1 MAGRSELPE
10 HSEHSKLSTRSARSA
25 LSVLLIAVLFLSTVH
40 TASAQFLHE
49 RKVEIQ
55 AVAVKTGEKPEG
67 AVINITVIVTP
78 GNGKVFVST
87 SPYTEIDMQGSAQ
100 LAALTAC
107 DLLGVDYMK
116 HDFFYII
123 QANAPIV
130 GGPSAGGVMCVATI
144 AALKN
149 LTIRRDVFMT
159 GMIYPD
165 GFIGPV
171 GGIPYK
177 LEAAASHGA
186 KYFLIPAGQRIV
198 YVREVKVVKNGP
210 FVFESTVVKPVDV
223 VKLGQKLG
231 VKVIEVETVNQ
242 ALEYYTGY
250 EIKQKNASVNL
261 TRYSNILKKLA
272 DRMKSEAEDLYSIV
286 SQIATSDELSSVK
299 NIMKKAQEEYDQGKY
314 YTATSDW
321 FTAMINMRY
330 IQYKHTI
337 TTDEALENEF
347 KRVQS
352 DIDNLMKYLNSSSRK
367 VGLESF
373 QLYGAA
379 EERLTIAQDY
389 LNKAESSS
397 DLYTALG
404 YLAYARERVES
415 ARLWLSLLPGIKE
428 DIPLGKNEI
437 KRRAQLYLSQAE
449 SLVIYAGSIYGQK
462 DLLEQAQ
469 QDIDYGRTQLDEG
482 LYCGAALSAINA
494 ITKASLSIELIGITN
509 SPTGQQLLQ
518 EKVNASKKDAQ
529 IAIAQLEKHVTPIL
543 PVAYYEFAETSS
555 NSIAKLAYFKLS
567 ERIAKLIGVLAKMHQ
582 HSQLVKVEHMPA
594 PSFEE
599 SANLN
604 AGVNTRIPG
613 FSAIAAISAILV
625 LLVITWRRRL

>member
-1 MAGRSELPE
+1 MLRRVAVLMI
-10 HSEHSKLSTRSARSA
+10 
-25 LSVLLIAVLFLSTVH
+25 LLIIAVTFQTPV
-40 TASAQFLHE
+40 SAQFIHE
-49 RKVEIQ
+49 RKVVIQ
-55 AVAVKTGEKPEG
+55 AVAVKTGTKPEG
-67 AVINITVIVTP
+67 AVINITVVVTP
-78 GNGKVFVST
+78 GNGEVFVST

-107 DLLGVDYMK
+107 DLLGIDYMK
-116 HDFFYII
+116 YDFFYTIH
-123 QANAPIV
+123 ANAPIV

-149 LTIRRDVFMT
+149 LSIKRDVFMT

-198 YVREVKVVKNGP
+198 YVRETKIVKNGP
-210 FVFESTVVKPVDV
+210 FIFESTVTKPVDV
-223 VKLGQKLG
+223 VKLGEKLG
-231 VKVIEVETVNQ
+231 VKVVEVETVNQ

-250 EIKQKNASVNL
+250 KLEQKNATVNL

-272 DRMKSEAEDLYSIV
+272 DKMKKEAENLYDII
-286 SQIATSDELSSVK
+286 SQITTKDELS
-299 NIMKKAQEEYDQGKY
+299 NIKKIMEEAQTEYNQGRY
-314 YTATSDW
+314 YTATSEW
-321 FTAMINMRY
+321 FTAMIKMRY
-330 IQYKHTI
+330 IQYERTI
-337 TTDEALENEF
+337 KTEQALENEF
-347 KRVQS
+347 KRVQK
-352 DIDNLMKYLNSSSRK
+352 DINNMLGYLNSTSNS

-379 EERLTIAQDY
+379 EERITIAQNY

-397 DLYTALG
+397 DVNTALY

-428 DIPLGKNEI
+428 DVPLGKQEI

-449 SLVIYAGSIYGQK
+449 SMIVYASSIYGQK
-462 DLLEQAQ
+462 DLLELAQ
-469 QDIDYGRTQLDEG
+469 QDVDAGRTQLDEG

-494 ITKASLSIELIGITN
+494 ITKASLSIELIGFPSSQI
-509 SPTGQQLLQ
+509 QELLQ
-518 EKVNASKKDAQ
+518 EKINASKKDAQ

-543 PVAYYEFAETSS
+543 PVAYYEFAETSKDP
-555 NSIAKLAYFKLS
+555 ITKLAYFKLS
-567 ERIAKLIGVLAKMHQ
+567 ERIAKLIGVLAKIHQ
-582 HSQLVKVEHMPA
+582 HSKLVKVNHPSA
-594 PSFEE
+594 PTFEE
-599 SANLN
+599 SYTNTI
-604 AGVNTRIPG
+604 NTRVPG
-613 FSAIAAISAILV
+613 FEVVVSIVAVFIAL
-625 LLVITWRRRL
+625 WKRRM

>member
-1 MAGRSELPE
+1 MN
-10 HSEHSKLSTRSARSA
+10 KLLAVA
-25 LSVLLIAVLFLSTVH
+25 LLLIVAITPV
-40 TASAQFLHE
+40 SAQFVHE

-87 SPYTEIDMQGSAQ
+87 TPYTEIDMQGSAQ

-107 DLLGVDYMK
+107 DLLGIDYMK

-149 LTIRRDVFMT
+149 LTIRHDVFMT

-198 YVREVKVVKNGP
+198 YVREVKVIKNGP
-210 FVFESTVVKPVDV
+210 FVLESTVVKPVDV
-223 VKLGQKLG
+223 VKLGKKLG
-231 VKVIEVETVNQ
+231 VKVVEVETVNQ

-250 EIKQKNASVNL
+250 RIQQKNASVNL

-272 DRMKSEAEDLYSIV
+272 DRMKSEAEDLYSLI
-286 SQIATSDELSSVK
+286 SQIATPDELKNVK
-299 NIMKKAQEEYDQGKY
+299 ALMKKAQDEYNRGKY
-314 YTATSDW
+314 YTATSEW
-321 FTAMINMRY
+321 FTAMIDMRY
-330 IQYKHTI
+330 IQYEHTLK
-337 TTDEALENEF
+337 TEQALENEF
-347 KRVQS
+347 NRVQK
-352 DIDNLMKYLNSSSRK
+352 DIDNMLKYLSSNKS

-379 EERLTIAQDY
+379 EERVTVAQNY
-389 LNKAESSS
+389 LNKAKTAS
-397 DLYTALG
+397 DIDTALLD
-404 YLAYARERVES
+404 LAYARERVES

-428 DIPLGKNEI
+428 DIPLGKQEI

-449 SLVIYAGSIYGQK
+449 SMVVYAGSIYGQK
-462 DLLEQAQ
+462 DLLDLAQ
-469 QDIDYGRTQLDEG
+469 QDIANGRTQLDEG

-509 SPTGQQLLQ
+509 SPTGQELLQ
-518 EKVNASKKDAQ
+518 EKINASKKAAQ

-543 PVAYYEFAETSS
+543 PVAYYEFAETS
-555 NSIAKLAYFKLS
+555 NNPVTKLAYFKLS
-567 ERIAKLIGVLAKMHQ
+567 ERIAKLIGVLAKTHQ
-582 HSQLVKVEHMPA
+582 HAKLVKVEHPPA
-594 PSFEE
+594 PSFES
-599 SANLN
+599 SAENIN
-604 AGVNTRIPG
+604 VVNTRIPG
-613 FSAIAAISAILV
+613 FTAVIALIAMCVLV
-625 LLVITWRRRL
+625 LRRRF